1 MEKIEKYQ
9 KAIMDLIHNMATDVS
24 TSEEEHEE
32 IIVDTQNK
40 HYFLQWL
47 GFNEDNRFI
56 DKPLLHFH
64 IKPDGKVWILANL
77 TEEDV
82 AEELIKRGVAHDDLV
97 IGFHPR
103 NLRRYTGYAEA

>member
-1 MEKIEKYQ
+1 MEKIERYQ
-9 KAIMDLIHNMATDVS
+9 TAIMDLIHNMATDVS

-32 IIVDTQNK
+32 IITDTTNK

-47 GFNEDNRFI
+47 GFNEENRFI

-64 IKPDGKVWILANL
+64 IKPDGKIWILANL
-77 TEEDV
+77 TDEDV
-82 AEELIKRGVAHDDLV
+82 AQELISRGVATDDLV

-103 NLRRYTGYAEA
+103 NLRRHTGYAEA